1 MLRLKRTMC
10 GFIRKQLG
18 AYLSDARMISR
29 DVWLYIFALALVW
42 FNFQVF
48 SLILNLYLQAQGYVT
63 SEIGWVNSLF
73 AWGLSIMVLPSAF
86 VMSRVRFGLLV
97 RTSIILFALFSV
109 AMCTVSPFWAV
120 LGFAVLSGTMLAAI
134 RVTAGPFFMCNA
146 SSRER
151 ATVFSFSSAADVF
164 AGVVAFAV
172 AGKLAMLIDKW
183 VGDIVVSYRYTLYMG
198 SIVSLLALIPL
209 LALKQARPPS
219 DTDSR
224 GVTWRQLRTRWPLYR
239 RILLLGSCV
248 GLSAGVILPF
258 LNLFVSDQ
266 FGADSD
272 VIGWLFAAATL
283 ATFIGAMAGPIVVR
297 SIGLTGTLIAIH
309 IASIPFIVVMAYASH
324 PGTVFTAV
332 IIRCGIMGMS
342 FPLVSNF
349 CLELCRP
356 DERGA
361 VNGLTLFSINF
372 SWMIAMAI
380 GGYLIEGFGYTFTF
394 NVMIVL
400 YIATALVLFACFG
413 KAERHV
419 EN

>member
-1 MLRLKRTMC
+1 MC
-10 GFIRKQLG
+10 GFIKTQLR
-18 AYLSDARMISR
+18 AYLADAKLISR
-29 DVWLYIFALALVW
+29 DLWLYILALALVW
-42 FNFQVF
+42 FNFEVF
-48 SLILNLYLQAQGYVT
+48 SLILNLYLQSQGYGT

-86 VMSRVRFGLLV
+86 IMSRVRFGLLV
-97 RTSIILFALFSV
+97 QTSIVLFALFSV
-109 AMCTVSPFWAV
+109 AMCTVSPFWAI
-120 LGFAVLSGTMLAAI
+120 LGLALLSGTMLAAI

-164 AGVVAFAV
+164 AGVVAFAA

-183 VGDIVVSYRYTLYMG
+183 VGDIVVSYRYTMYIG
-198 SIVSLLALIPL
+198 SIVSLLALIPVV
-209 LALKQARPPS
+209 ALKQARPLA
-219 DTDSR
+219 DEHTR
-224 GVTWRQLRTRWPLYR
+224 GASWQQLRTRWRLYG

-248 GLSAGVILPF
+248 GLSAGIIIPF
-258 LNLFVSDQ
+258 LNLFISER
-266 FGADSD
+266 FGLHSD
-272 VIGWLFAAATL
+272 VIGWLFAVATL

-309 IASIPFIVVMAYASH
+309 IAAIPFIAIMAYSNNL
-324 PGTVFTAV
+324 GVVFTAV

-342 FPLVSNF
+342 FPLISNF

-356 DERGA
+356 DERGVVNA
-361 VNGLTLFSINF
+361 VTLFSINF

-400 YIATALVLFACFG
+400 YIATVLVLFTCFA
-413 KAERHV
+413 KAERKVDH
-419 EN
+419 